1 MSAKHQSAFTLVEV
15 VVAAFILAV
24 GITGLMGALSGLSS
38 AEIKVAQRDLIYRIA
53 AEKLD
58 ELVATEAW
66 KSEAGGSFDD
76 TRLSD
81 YTWSIQEVNTGVE
94 NVTGLTLTVSSTSK
108 GEVTVSTLVFEPPQ
122 TSGGTQGT

>member
-1 MSAKHQSAFTLVEV
+1 MSANRQSGFTLIEV

-38 AEIKVAQRDLIYRIA
+38 AEIKVAQKDLIYRIA
-53 AEKLD
+53 SEKLD

-76 TRLSD
+76 PRLSD
-81 YTWSIQEVNTGVE
+81 YTWSIQEVNIGVE
-94 NVTGLTLTVSSTSK
+94 NVTGLTLTVSSTGK